1 MALKQPDVP
10 WRIEF
15 FRRQRDDD
23 AEESVPGRAFLDQI
37 PEKVAARMVAVL
49 QAVAVAPPPSYSGGG
64 YWEAMHGEMAGTYEV
79 RVDGQPKRTHYRLFC
94 LLERDGASVG
104 LDGPSVVV
112 IAGKKKPFQTVLSK
126 ADYRDV
132 LRLADEFR
140 SRRPRSVAR

>member
-1 MALKQPDVP
+1 MALKQSDVP
-10 WRIEF
+10 WSVEF
-15 FRRQRDDD
+15 FKRHRDDD
-23 AEESVPGRAFLDQI
+23 ADESVPGRAFLDQI

-49 QAVAVAPPPSYSGGG
+49 RAVAAAPPPSYSGGG

-112 IAGKKKPFQTVLSK
+112 IAGKKKPFRTLLSK

-132 LRLADEFR
+132 LRLGDEFR
-140 SRRPRSVAR
+140 SRKPRSVER